1 MSSSRRSVLSIAA
14 AAANALLGALLLAIG
29 VAAIAALIVASIQA
43 GGESW
48 ESLGTRASAELGEDV
63 AGILELFGVSLSTL
77 FAEFAAA
84 QGLPAFPVFARE
96 ILAALYVGIALFV
109 PTGLAALVA
118 ARAVWSL
125 TASSA
130 RGALRLYAITL
141 TAVGA
146 IGLFIASAPHLIW
159 GLVIAAG
166 VLNLLALRRPR
177 AVTPPYS
184 A

>member
-1 MSSSRRSVLSIAA
+1 MSSNQRSVLSIVAA
-14 AAANALLGALLLAIG
+14 IANALLGALLLAIG
-29 VAAIAALIVASIQA
+29 VAAIAALIWASVQA

-48 ESLGTRASAELGEDV
+48 ESLGTRASAGLGADV

-77 FAEFAAA
+77 LAEFAAA

-109 PTGLAALVA
+109 PVSITALAA
-118 ARAVWSL
+118 ARALFHLAPS
-125 TASSA
+125 TP
-130 RGALRLYAITL
+130 RGLLRIYAVTL
-141 TAVGA
+141 TLVGVVGIA
-146 IGLFIASAPHLIW
+146 IASAPHLIW
-159 GLVIAAG
+159 GLVLAAG
-166 VLNLLALRRPR
+166 LLNLLALRRPH

>member
-1 MSSSRRSVLSIAA
+1 MRSLNRGFMPPAPPRPAGVEMQRIRFEP
-14 AAANALLGALLLAIG
+14 AI
-29 VAAIAALIVASIQA
+29 
-43 GGESW
+43 E
-48 ESLGTRASAELGEDV
+48 
-63 AGILELFGVSLSTL
+63 
-77 FAEFAAA
+77 
-84 QGLPAFPVFARE
+84 PPRE
-96 ILAALYVGIALFV
+96 ILAALYVGISLFV
-109 PTGLAALVA
+109 PTGLAAIVA

-125 TASSA
+125 TASTA

-159 GLVIAAG
+159 GLTLAAG
-166 VLNLLALRRPR
+166 LLNLLALRRPR

>member
-1 MSSSRRSVLSIAA
+1 MSSNQRSVLSIAA
-14 AAANALLGALLLAIG
+14 AAANALLGALLLVVG
-29 VAAIAALIVASIQA
+29 VAAIAALIVASVQA

-48 ESLGTRASAELGEDV
+48 ESLGTRASAGLGADV
-63 AGILELFGVSLSTL
+63 AGLLELFGVNLSTL
-77 FAEFAAA
+77 FTEFAAA
-84 QGLPAFPVFARE
+84 QGLPEFPVFARE

-118 ARAVWSL
+118 ARAVLSL

-130 RGALRLYAITL
+130 RWALRLYAITL
-141 TAVGA
+141 MAVGA

-159 GLVIAAG
+159 GLVLATG
-166 VLNLLALRRPR
+166 LLNILALRRPR
-177 AVTPPYS
+177 AVAPAYS

>member
-1 MSSSRRSVLSIAA
+1 MSSNQRSILSIAA

-29 VAAIAALIVASIQA
+29 VAAIAALVVASVQA

-48 ESLGTRASAELGEDV
+48 ESLGTRASAGLGADV

-77 FAEFAAA
+77 FAEFAVS

-109 PTGLAALVA
+109 PVGFTALAA
-118 ARAVWSL
+118 ARALFRL
-125 TASSA
+125 TPSTP
-130 RGALRLYAITL
+130 RGLLRVYAVTL
-141 TAVGA
+141 TLVGVVGIA
-146 IGLFIASAPHLIW
+146 IASAPHLIW
-159 GLVIAAG
+159 GAVLAAG
-166 VLNLLALRRPR
+166 LLNLLALRRPR
-177 AVTPPYS
+177 AVTPQYS

>member
-1 MSSSRRSVLSIAA
+1 MSSNRRSVFSIAA
-14 AAANALLGALLLAIG
+14 AVANMLIGALLLVIG
-29 VAAIAALIVASIQA
+29 VAAIAALILASVQA

-48 ESLGTRASAELGEDV
+48 ESLGTRASAELDADV

-77 FAEFAAA
+77 FAEFAVA

-109 PTGLAALVA
+109 PVGIAALAA
-118 ARAVWSL
+118 ARALFRL
-125 TASSA
+125 TPSTP
-130 RGALRLYAITL
+130 RGLLRVYAVTL
-141 TAVGA
+141 TLVGVVGIA
-146 IGLFIASAPHLIW
+146 IASAPHLIW
-159 GLVIAAG
+159 GLVLAAG

-177 AVTPPYS
+177 AVTPEYS

>member
-1 MSSSRRSVLSIAA
+1 MSSSRRSVLTIAA

-29 VAAIAALIVASIQA
+29 VAAIAALIVASVQA

-48 ESLGTRASAELGEDV
+48 ESLGTRASAGLGADV

-77 FAEFAAA
+77 FAEFAVA
-84 QGLPAFPVFARE
+84 QGLPAFPIFARE
-96 ILAALYVGIALFV
+96 ILAALFVGIALFV

-125 TASSA
+125 AASSA

-141 TAVGA
+141 TTVGS

-159 GLVIAAG
+159 GLTLAAG
-166 VLNLLALRRPR
+166 LLNLLALRRPR